1 MAVSAPNA
9 GSTGSPAV
17 RYVEVGGVR
26 IPRHLAQASWP
37 DPHFDLA
44 TYDPEADLMALNM
57 GPQHPSTHGVLRL
70 KLWMD
75 GETCVKC
82 VPYPGYLHRGVEKLC
97 EKLAYV
103 QITPIVDK
111 NDYVS
116 PMMNELAINMA
127 FEALLGIEA
136 PRRSRYLRTIFA
148 EIQRVASHLLWVGTW
163 GLDMGGAIGGGATI
177 FMHCFRERELI
188 LDLFEEVTGC
198 RFHYNTHTVG
208 GNRHDLPAGWE
219 PKARAVL
226 AKIAERSVEYEA
238 FLIDNPIF
246 LARVKGVGVIDPLLA
261 MELGVTGPLLR
272 GSGVDYDLRRD
283 TPYAAYD
290 EIEVRVAV
298 QTDGDCLARFKVRMA
313 ELRESIRLAD
323 LLLQGVPEGPI
334 TALKAVK
341 QPGAVKLMAG
351 EVAYAAI
358 ESPRGELGT
367 YVVAHSDRKQGS
379 SPYRCKIRPPSLHA
393 LGLLPYMCPGRNISD
408 IVVIIGSLD
417 PILGEVDR

>member
-1 MAVSAPNA
+1 VAVAAPSAA
-9 GSTGSPAV
+9 GTAAAV
-17 RYVEVGGVR
+17 RHVEIGGVR
-26 IPRHLAQASWP
+26 MPRHLVAESWP
-37 DPHFDLA
+37 DPHFDLS
-44 TYDPEADLMALNM
+44 TYDPDAELMALNM

-75 GETCVKC
+75 GEVCVQC

-127 FEALLGIEA
+127 FEALLDVEV
-136 PRRSRYLRTIFA
+136 PRRARYLRTIFA

-208 GNRHDLPAGWE
+208 GNRHDLPAGWAD
-219 PKARAVL
+219 KARGVL
-226 AKIAERSVEYEA
+226 ARIAARSLEYEA
-238 FLIDNPIF
+238 FLVDNPIF
-246 LARVKGVGVIDPLLA
+246 RARVEGVGVIDPLLA

-272 GSGVDYDLRRD
+272 GSGVDFDLRRD
-283 TPYAAYD
+283 APYAAYD
-290 EIEVRVAV
+290 EVEVRVAV
-298 QTDGDCLARFKVRMA
+298 ETGGDCLARFRVRMA

-341 QPGAVKLMAG
+341 QPGAVKVTAG
-351 EVAYAAI
+351 EVAYASI

-367 YVVAHSDRKQGS
+367 YVMAHDDRRLGTN
-379 SPYRCKIRPPSLHA
+379 PYRCKIRPPSLHA
-393 LGLLPYMCPGRNISD
+393 LSLLPYLCPGRNISD